1 VGGVSFDLTE
11 GDLAA
16 DPTWLEGECLE
27 SAAVGREGGG
37 GGGNVAAV
45 F

>member
-1 VGGVSFDLTE
+1 VVGVSFDLTE

-16 DPTWLEGECLE
+16 DPSWLEGECRD
-27 SAAVGREGGG
+27 SANVGSGGG
-37 GGGNVAAV
+37 GGGIVAAV